1 LDIDAVL
8 SESAAM
14 LTATPNSEALRLLRA
29 IFDLADADVRPTP
42 ELVARLSG
50 HDSVVCSALFAQL
63 RRAGLLQLETLG
75 LTMGGLV
82 VATRLAPFQPTPMRA
97 RVIAERVAA

>member
-1 LDIDAVL
+1 
-8 SESAAM
+8 
-14 LTATPNSEALRLLRA
+14 
-29 IFDLADADVRPTP
+29 
-42 ELVARLSG
+42 
-50 HDSVVCSALFAQL
+50 VCSALFAQL